1 MSTKDRLEIEEEAI
15 GTVKET
21 ASQMMQRM
29 KQALDKGISGF
40 RITFQASKSD
50 RNQYK
55 MNLIP
60 QTRRSNKLIR
70 LWPSI
75 DKLGPKG
82 KGESSIKMVVIHP
95 PHGGY
100 LWMGKYVKR
109 EIVGLR
115 LSNRTI
121 NNVVSRARV
130 AAMLLDAW
138 WVCPNHPDAVVFLS
152 LDRKTEELFWNCKQC
167 SAKTKMPLHLQKQVL
182 PETEND
188 FLNKITIT

>member
-1 MSTKDRLEIEEEAI
+1 MSTKDRLEIEKKAI

-21 ASQMMQRM
+21 SSQEMQRFI
-29 KQALDKGISGF
+29 QSLCKGISGY
-40 RITFQASKSD
+40 RITFKAAQSD
-50 RNQYK
+50 RKQYK
-55 MNLIP
+55 ISLIP
-60 QTRRSNKLIR
+60 EGRSSNKIITI
-70 LWPSI
+70 WPGR

-82 KGESSIKMVVIHP
+82 KGESSIKIIVIHP

-100 LWMGKYVKR
+100 LWRGKYVKR

-115 LSNRTI
+115 ISNRTI

-130 AAMLLDAW
+130 TAMLLGAW

-152 LDRKTEELFWNCKQC
+152 FDRKTEELFWNCKQC
-167 SAKTKMPLHLQKQVL
+167 SSKTKMPLHLQKQVL